1 MNFRILQNIL
11 ANVLF
16 SFANL
21 SKQFFLLSKVI
32 PTKVLH
38 TARVLLN
45 WNKICCIDLFF
56 ASFVKLLNIRLDECS
71 LFLSHLKSVFL
82 IVIGRGQNYPSASPQ
97 EDHKQIISCNHKCP
111 GVQIQIWRRT
121 KASLTSDSQVASF
134 FP

>member
-1 MNFRILQNIL
+1 M
-11 ANVLF
+11 
-16 SFANL
+16 
-21 SKQFFLLSKVI
+21 FFFPSQIYLI
-32 PTKVLH
+32 ATFH
-38 TARVLLN
+38 TAQNFLYQLRFSILPVLLLN
-45 WNKICCIDLFF
+45 RNKTCCIDLFF

-97 EDHKQIISCNHKCP
+97 EDHKQIISCNHKWP

-134 FP
+134 FSRKLS